1 VAQATTWTDLAFG
14 NNTGVGHLLVPSC
27 VGLLQGRVGQLWQ
40 DDMPH
45 MQGRSAVIFGS
56 GGRIGS
62 ATERV
67 LRETG
72 CRVEAV
78 SWLNKSTGVSP
89 HWQEIVAELAGI
101 DGDVDILFAS
111 GLTDPGASAGEL
123 MLANVERPIGL
134 IEATIDQKRFRYL
147 TLGSVLETVPN
158 LTSGN
163 RYLASKAALWARI
176 EELAADPRLNGR
188 IAHLRAHTVYGGAPA
203 SHLFLGQMYESLHTR
218 RPFRMS
224 EGRQLREYAHV
235 DDVASS
241 IAALRARPWAGP
253 VAIYLST
260 GEPVTLAEVARAVFQ
275 AFDCEELL
283 QLGALPTPAG
293 ENTSA
298 KFPRS
303 PAWLLGR
310 PRPAIQG
317 IIEWFSDLLAR
328 SGDPDHASRRT
339 ASDQCA

>member
-1 VAQATTWTDLAFG
+1 M
-14 NNTGVGHLLVPSC
+14 P
-27 VGLLQGRVGQLWQ
+27 
-40 DDMPH
+40 DME
-45 MQGRSAVIFGS
+45 GRSVVIFGS

-62 ATERV
+62 AAARV

-72 CRVEAV
+72 CRVAAV
-78 SWLNKSTGVSP
+78 RWLDKSTGAARP
-89 HWQEIVAELAGI
+89 LQEILEELAAVEGA
-101 DGDVDILFAS
+101 VDIVFAS
-111 GLTDPGASAGEL
+111 GLTDPGASAGDL

-134 IEATIDQKRFRYL
+134 IGATIDQMQFRYL
-147 TLGSVLETVPN
+147 TIGSVLETSSS
-158 LTSGN
+158 LAKTN
-163 RYLASKAALWARI
+163 RYFASKAALWARI

-188 IAHLRAHTVYGGAPA
+188 LAHLRAHTAYGGAPA
-203 SHLFLGQMYESLHTR
+203 AHSFLGQMYESLRTR

-235 DDVASS
+235 DDLARS
-241 IAALRARPWAGP
+241 IAALLARPWAGP
-253 VAIYLST
+253 VAIDLST
-260 GEPVTLAEVARAVFQ
+260 GEPVKLSELARAVFR

-310 PRPAIQG
+310 PRPAIEG
-317 IIEWFSDLLAR
+317 IVQWFSDLLAR
-328 SGDPDHASRRT
+328 SRR
-339 ASDQCA
+339 SSPRFQPRCHRS